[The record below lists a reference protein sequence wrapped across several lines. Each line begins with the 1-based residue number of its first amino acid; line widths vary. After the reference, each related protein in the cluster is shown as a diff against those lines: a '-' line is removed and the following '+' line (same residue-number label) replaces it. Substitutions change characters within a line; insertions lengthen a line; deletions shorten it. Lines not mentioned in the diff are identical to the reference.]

1 MSPQQQ
7 EKVLSENP
15 GIIMD
20 PEIMG
25 GAPIIKGTRIPVV
38 LILEM
43 LEGANSFEDIKRQYP
58 ALADQDIQAAVRFSS
73 SVLAMR

>member
-1 MSPQQQ
+1 
-7 EKVLSENP
+7 
-15 GIIMD
+15 MD
-20 PEIMG
+20 PEVMC
-25 GAPIIKGTRIPVV
+25 GAPTIKGTRIPVV

-58 ALADQDIQAAVRFSS
+58 ALADRDIQAAIHLSS